1 MVIGYCS
8 VFVYIHIH
16 MYVCGYEPRQANAV
30 LRQSKKDGER
40 GRAACFI
47 NSAACGCLALNF
59 LLLFGGSCEEIL
71 PAAEEA
77 DLAPSVAS
85 AAARFA
91 GELYG
96 REQHLALGFLG
107 RMLS

>member
-1 MVIGYCS
+1 M
-8 VFVYIHIH
+8 
-16 MYVCGYEPRQANAV
+16 E
-30 LRQSKKDGER
+30 
-40 GRAACFI
+40 RAACLI
-47 NSAACGCLALNF
+47 NSATYGGVALNF
-59 LLLFGGSCEEIL
+59 LLLFGGSCEEVL

-85 AAARFA
+85 ATAHFA

>member
-1 MVIGYCS
+1 MFYKQRGLWWSCS
-8 VFVYIHIH
+8 
-16 MYVCGYEPRQANAV
+16 E
-30 LRQSKKDGER
+30 
-40 GRAACFI
+40 
-47 NSAACGCLALNF
+47 F

-71 PAAEEA
+71 PAADEA

-85 AAARFA
+85 ATARFA

>member
-1 MVIGYCS
+1 M
-8 VFVYIHIH
+8 
-16 MYVCGYEPRQANAV
+16 
-30 LRQSKKDGER
+30 ER

-47 NSAACGCLALNF
+47 NSAAYGGLALNF
-59 LLLFGGSCEEIL
+59 LLLFGGSCEDIL

-96 REQHLALGFLG
+96 CEQNLALGFLG

>member
-30 LRQSKKDGER
+30 LRQSKEDGER

-47 NSAACGCLALNF
+47 NSPAYSGLALNF

-85 AAARFA
+85 ATARFA

>member
-8 VFVYIHIH
+8 VLVYIHID

-30 LRQSKKDGER
+30 LRKSKKDGER

-47 NSAACGCLALNF
+47 NSAAYGGLALNF
-59 LLLFGGSCEEIL
+59 LLLVGGSCEEIL

-85 AAARFA
+85 ATARFA
-91 GELYG
+91 GELYR

>member
-1 MVIGYCS
+1 MFYKQRGLWWSCS
-8 VFVYIHIH
+8 EFSSS
-16 MYVCGYEPRQANAV
+16 
-30 LRQSKKDGER
+30 LRRELR
-40 GRAACFI
+40 R
-47 NSAACGCLALNF
+47 
-59 LLLFGGSCEEIL
+59 EIL

-85 AAARFA
+85 ATARFA